1 MPTETSMSRRES
13 RLEIRVS
20 AEIKT
25 LLDEAA
31 ASIGLSTSAFVLAT
45 VTPRAQEIVQQHAVM
60 TLNAEESQAFVN
72 QLLTPP
78 KPSDALRAAAAR
90 YWARVDRSP
99 S

>member
-90 YWARVDRSP
+90 YEARVDRSP
-99 S
+99 T